1 MSLPTPAEIQRAKD
15 FVESGVDFAQMLQ
28 ELDPAGE
35 VVVDLRGL
43 EAMGERRRTSVL
55 YAVPVDATGRLK
67 AFAEKVRGV
76 FVKEGLVVD
85 EGRELKLHATV
96 VNTVYSKGRRGG
108 GGGGGGWRGRGR
120 GRGGGGGGGDQKETF
135 DAEMVVG
142 RYMGVAFAEGVRL
155 DRVAV
160 CRMGEVRGE
169 DGTSEGYLVVGERS
183 L

>member
-1 MSLPTPAEIQRAKD
+1 MSLPTPADIQRAKD

-76 FVKEGLVVD
+76 FVEEGFVVD

-96 VNTVYSKGRRGG
+96 VNTIYSKGRR
-108 GGGGGGWRGRGR
+108 GGGGGWRGRGR
-120 GRGGGGGGGDQKETF
+120 GGGGGGGGRGDQKETF

-142 RYMGVAFAEGVRL
+142 RYRDVAFAEGVRL

-160 CRMGEVRGE
+160 CRMSEVKGE
-169 DGTSEGYLVVGERS
+169 DGASEGYLVVGER
-183 L
+183 LL